1 MFLQRYFL
9 CRNKVL
15 YYQGTKKMIQTIF
28 QNNFSKDSFI
38 QILMLIPIVLF
49 SLSFHEFSH
58 GYVAY
63 KCGDNTAKNLGRLT
77 MNPIKHLDPIGAIM
91 MLLLGYGWAKPVPI
105 ITRNFKKFKRDIVL
119 VSIAGPLS
127 NLILAFIGTIL
138 IFVCGKIMGI
148 GLYYEGG
155 YLFYQN
161 EMTSLQDTIIRF
173 IYLFCVSNIGLAIFN
188 LIPIPPL
195 DGSRVVWTLLP
206 HKIAISYA
214 KIEQYTR
221 YIFIGLILSSYIRLP
236 IGPFSSL
243 SDLLFFPLQWARE
256 AILNGMMWLASLIF

>member
-1 MFLQRYFL
+1 MFLQRKFFSAETKY
-9 CRNKVL
+9 CVIRE
-15 YYQGTKKMIQTIF
+15 QKKMIQTIF
-28 QNNFSKDSFI
+28 QNNFSRDSFI

-105 ITRNFKKFKRDIVL
+105 ITRNFKKFKRDLVL
-119 VSIAGPLS
+119 VSVAGPLS

-138 IFVCGKIMGI
+138 IFLCGKIMGI
-148 GLYYEGG
+148 SLYYESG

-161 EMTSLQDTIIRF
+161 EMTNLQEIIIRF

-206 HKIAISYA
+206 HKLAVSYA
-214 KIEQYTR
+214 KIEQYT
-221 YIFIGLILSSYIRLP
+221 LP
-236 IGPFSSL
+236 
-243 SDLLFFPLQWARE
+243 
-256 AILNGMMWLASLIF
+256 